1 MQTDKK
7 IEYKGY
13 LIENIH
19 GVKNNMNI
27 FYLKMEFKFQEINY
41 YLMKI
46 LNQVSIIKNN
56 VDYQL
61 KIINCTNR

>member
-1 MQTDKK
+1 MTTDKE

-13 LIENIH
+13 LIEKYTW
-19 GVKNNMNI
+19 GRKQYDI
-27 FYLKMEFKFQEINY
+27 FYLKMELTFLEINC

-61 KIINCTNR
+61 KIINY

>member
-13 LIENIH
+13 LIEKYTWGRKQYQYFLSKD
-19 GVKNNMNI
+19 GVQIK
-27 FYLKMEFKFQEINY
+27 EINC

-61 KIINCTNR
+61 KIINY